1 MGAGRLGMGIGT
13 WGEGHGV
20 GWGQGHGDK
29 DTGNGGRTGMWGHG
43 RDRMGTGTLGM
54 GLEWGHE
61 DRNTWTVRL
70 ERYGDR
76 LGSGTLGTG
85 WGSPHCSAPQDP
97 TGAVS
102 AAPMR
107 PTWGP
112 IPADGPL
119 LLLCAPRSYC
129 APAEPR

>member
-1 MGAGRLGMGIGT
+1 
-13 WGEGHGV
+13 
-20 GWGQGHGDK
+20 
-29 DTGNGGRTGMWGHG
+29 MWGHG

-76 LGSGTLGTG
+76 LGSGTLGMG

-97 TGAVS
+97 LG
-102 AAPMR
+102 
-107 PTWGP
+107 
-112 IPADGPL
+112 L
-119 LLLCAPRSYC
+119 
-129 APAEPR
+129 

>member
-1 MGAGRLGMGIGT
+1 MGTGT
-13 WGEGHGV
+13 WGE
-20 GWGQGHGDK
+20 GHGDK

-97 TGAVS
+97 LG
-102 AAPMR
+102 
-107 PTWGP
+107 
-112 IPADGPL
+112 L
-119 LLLCAPRSYC
+119 
-129 APAEPR
+129 